1 MNRDSAAMEI
11 TATAFLRLGPDADR
25 DDRKPLEQMAAQYL
39 DAALAYCNTDEAEP
53 ATMSIVCEAVMA
65 AWLRGG
71 DEGMSAASV
80 GGQSATYSD
89 QWADMF
95 DRLRRAGLRRWR
107 T

>member
-1 MNRDSAAMEI
+1 MNNELRIIDIAAE
-11 TATAFLRLGPDADR
+11 ARRRLGSDAG
-25 DDRKPLEQMAAQYL
+25 DDAKKPLERLSRQYV
-39 DAALAYCNTDEAEP
+39 DAALAYCNTDEITP
-53 ATMSIVCEAVMA
+53 AMETIVCEAVMA

-71 DEGMSAASV
+71 DEGVSASSV

-95 DRLRRAGLRRWR
+95 NRLRRAGLRRWR